1 MKQWLHVREV
11 FKNIGTKSLIATVFV
26 FLLTV
31 AATFVGGIR
40 LYNSTKDSIVL
51 QGKVNAQQSAMSFD
65 RYLLVRKN
73 SVLLATNVINKML
86 AEDQPVSEILHYLTT
101 ESRSIKDTIDKD
113 YTGLYGW
120 IKGQYCDGDGW
131 VPDKDYIP
139 TERPWYL
146 ETMTDNNDITFVS
159 PYLDAQTKSIMMTLA
174 TRLRDGK
181 SVLALDIS
189 LKQIQEITES
199 IARQTPGSYC
209 FVLNRDGRVIAHSDT
224 GELGKNYLK
233 ETGTLGASVVN
244 ALYKQKQHQFELKYG
259 GQEYMV
265 YAENLEGGWH
275 CASLV
280 NTAEFYRP
288 LEIIL
293 ALLTILTLLEAVVFI
308 AAFYHLSSKNL
319 AISIQNVELGTLGD
333 MYLSM
338 QDIDLNTDSIR
349 SIQKGADDDAKHSAD
364 SYKAGAQNALKAVYE
379 NGLDETTKE
388 VMESFVDL
396 STLPER
402 LANIDTVAVE
412 YLNAEKIWCRA
423 RFLAA
428 ERDAKGTVNRVLW
441 LVESIDEEKKHRDK
455 LKSLSET
462 DPMTGVRSK
471 HAYLMKEKELNDFID
486 AGNAEEFAVV
496 VCDVNGLKKIND
508 TLGHK
513 AGDEYIREACRMICE
528 IFQHSPVYRVGG
540 DEFTVILTGR
550 DYTIRK
556 DLMILLHD
564 RSVDH
569 ITAGG
574 AVVSGGLSDFR
585 AGEDESTHAVF
596 QRADER
602 MYEEKKNLKSLGA
615 VTRDDSEAETQ
626 KAEIPAEAD
635 APQSIIKIKRHLL
648 IVEDEAINREMLGLA
663 LGSGYELVFAADGYE
678 ALEQIRAHKDELAL
692 ILLDLLMPRMSG
704 MEVLKTLH
712 NDEELNRIP
721 VIVMTADHEAEV
733 ECLKYGAMDFI
744 PKPYP
749 KWEFVRARISK
760 CIELSEG
767 RDIIRATERDN
778 LTSLFNIDY
787 FLRYV
792 KMFDQHYG
800 DIPMDAMVLDV
811 NRFHIIN
818 EHCGREFGDTVL
830 KRIGVRIRTLAR
842 ELGGVGT
849 RQKADTFL
857 IYCPH
862 QQQKDYAKL
871 LDELSANLIEDE
883 SCTEPIKLRMGVYP
897 DVDKELDIERRF
909 ENAKFAADAV
919 KGDEQKSVGVFNNN
933 MG

>member
-1 MKQWLHVREV
+1 MNNWSHFREV
-11 FKNIGTKSLIATVFV
+11 FKNIGTKSLIAAVIV

-73 SVLLATNVINKML
+73 TVLLASNVVNKML

-146 ETMTDNNDITFVS
+146 ETMADKSEITFVS

-174 TRLRDGK
+174 TRLGDGK

-189 LKQIQEITES
+189 LKQIQDITES
-199 IARQTPGSYC
+199 IAKQTPDSYC
-209 FVLNRDGRVIAHSDT
+209 FVLNKDGRVIAHSETD
-224 GELGKNYLK
+224 ELGKNYLE
-233 ETGTLGASVVN
+233 ETGTLGASVVK
-244 ALYKQKQHQFELKYG
+244 ALYKEGQHQFELKYG

-265 YAENLEGGWH
+265 YAENLEGGWY

-288 LEIIL
+288 LHIIL
-293 ALLTILTLLEAVVFI
+293 ALLTILTLLEAAVFL

-349 SIQKGADDDAKHSAD
+349 SIQKSTDKANQSNN
-364 SYKAGAQNALKAVYE
+364 SYRAGAQDALKAVYE

-388 VMESFVDL
+388 VMESFTDL
-396 STLPER
+396 FTLPER

-412 YLNAEKIWCRA
+412 YLNAEKIWCRS

-428 ERDAKGTVNRVLW
+428 SRDAKGNVNRVLW
-441 LVESIDEEKKHRDK
+441 LTESIDEEKKHRDK

-486 AGNAEEFAVV
+486 AGNAGEFAVV

-508 TLGHK
+508 TYGHK

-540 DEFTVILTGR
+540 DEFAVVLTDR
-550 DYTIRK
+550 DYAIRK
-556 DLMILLHD
+556 DLMIILHD
-564 RSVDH
+564 RSVEH

-585 AGEDESTHAVF
+585 VGEDESTHDVF

-615 VTRDDSEAETQ
+615 VTRDDSETEMQ
-626 KAEIPAEAD
+626 KAEMPAETD

-704 MEVLKTLH
+704 MEVLRTLH

-721 VIVMTADHEAEV
+721 VIVMTADQEAEV

-749 KWEFVRARISK
+749 KWEIVRARVSK
-760 CIELSEG
+760 CIELTED

-778 LTSLFNIDY
+778 LTGLFNIDY
-787 FLRYV
+787 FLGYV

-800 DIPMDAMVLDV
+800 DIPMDAMVVDV
-811 NRFHIIN
+811 NRFSIIN
-818 EHCGREFGDTVL
+818 ERCGREFGDTVL

-862 QQQKDYAKL
+862 QQKRDYAKL
-871 LDELSANLIEDE
+871 LDELSTNLMEEE
-883 SCTEPIKLRMGVYP
+883 SCTERIKLRMGVYP
-897 DVDKELDIERRF
+897 DVDKSLDIERRF
-909 ENAKFAADAV
+909 ENAETAADAV
-919 KGDEQKSVGVFNNN
+919 KEDAQKSVGIFGDD
-933 MG
+933 M